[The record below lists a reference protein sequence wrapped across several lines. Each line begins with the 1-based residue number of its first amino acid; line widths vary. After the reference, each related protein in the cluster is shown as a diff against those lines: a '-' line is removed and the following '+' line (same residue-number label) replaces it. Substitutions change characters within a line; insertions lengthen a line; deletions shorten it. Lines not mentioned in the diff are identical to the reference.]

1 MATSELHS
9 SLYILLPSMCLEL
22 SLKDALLFW
31 SGKTH
36 GGVKA
41 EPRQVFLFD
50 HRIFVALPANSDG
63 FFDYQLDI
71 KVHYSIDVLLFFLLA
86 ERISARV

>member
-1 MATSELHS
+1 MHVV
-9 SLYILLPSMCLEL
+9 L
-22 SLKDALLFW
+22 SQDSLLFW
-31 SGKTH
+31 SDKTN

-41 EPRQVFLFD
+41 ELRQVFLFD

-71 KVHYSIDVLLFFLLA
+71 KVRLTIIEPVKQL
-86 ERISARV
+86 

>member
-1 MATSELHS
+1 MPQDTLV
-9 SLYILLPSMCLEL
+9 
-22 SLKDALLFW
+22 FW
-31 SGKTH
+31 SDKSH

-41 EPRQVFLFD
+41 EPRHVFLFD

-71 KVHYSIDVLLFFLLA
+71 KVGKSLF
-86 ERISARV
+86 ARVSPNSLPHSDS